1 MTRWIALLV
10 LGAVLLVVF
19 ALVGEGGAM
28 SRVAGMDKDRIQVAV
43 DDVGGMAASGA
54 GLAAEPGGSEPSGEI
69 VRPTV
74 VDDFEG
80 DSAEIDMEADTAAE
94 IDEPVAEHELL
105 TADQIDENNFDPRI
119 G

>member
-54 GLAAEPGGSEPSGEI
+54 GLAPEPGDSGQAGPI

-74 VDDFEG
+74 VDDLEG
-80 DSAEIDMEADTAAE
+80 ESPEIDLEPDMASE
-94 IDEPVAEHELL
+94 IEEPVAEHELL

-119 G
+119 R

>member
-28 SRVAGMDKDRIQVAV
+28 SRVVGMDKDRIQVAV

-54 GLAAEPGGSEPSGEI
+54 GLTPDPGDIGPSGAI

-74 VDDFEG
+74 VDDFESESEAN
-80 DSAEIDMEADTAAE
+80 DSDSDGAYEVDS
-94 IDEPVAEHELL
+94 PVQDGELL
-105 TADQIDENNFDPRI
+105 TADQLDENNFDPRI